1 MKNMLKIWEPFQDLV
16 RFDDE
21 FERLYDSMVRR
32 FFSPEWKTWL
42 PPIDIAENNGSIEVR
57 AEIPGVN
64 KEDLKVTIEGDMLS
78 ITGERKKESETKDKK
93 YHRIERYYG
102 KFSRTINLP
111 YPVEADKVKATYKD
125 GILTITLPKPESAKT
140 KEIEVEVK

>member
-1 MKNMLKIWEPFQDLV
+1 MKNTLKLWEPFQDLV

-21 FERLYDSMVRR
+21 FDRWYDSMVRR
-32 FFSPEWKTWL
+32 FFAPEVRNWM
-42 PPIDIAENNGSIEVR
+42 PAIDIAENNGNIEVR

-64 KEDLKVTIEGDMLS
+64 KDDLKVTVEGDVLS
-78 ITGERKKESETKDKK
+78 ITGERKQESETKDKK

-125 GILTITLPKPESAKT
+125 GILTVTLPKPESAKT